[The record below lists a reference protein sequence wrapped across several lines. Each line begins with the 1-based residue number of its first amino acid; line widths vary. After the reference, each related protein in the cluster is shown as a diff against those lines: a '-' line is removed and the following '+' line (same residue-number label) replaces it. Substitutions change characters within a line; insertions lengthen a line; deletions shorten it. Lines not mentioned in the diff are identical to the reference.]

1 MKVSLIGLALALLA
15 PAFAGHAAAQSLAA
29 EPLDRIVAVVNED
42 VVLQSE
48 LDRQVSAV
56 TAQYANN
63 PQQLPPRDVLERQ
76 LLSRLIMQKLQV
88 ERANSSGIRLS
99 DTEIDQALVGIARQ
113 NNMDVSQLR
122 GAIESQG
129 INYDQ
134 FRRNVAEQVIVQRLR
149 QRVAQSNVQI
159 SDAEIDSLIA
169 NGNLNADQLHL
180 GYILI
185 NVPDG
190 ATPEQIDAAQA
201 RALEA
206 RQQIEGG
213 MDFTA
218 AAIRYSNAENALQGG
233 DLGWRGRNELPPAL
247 ADAADKLQEGGVSE
261 PLRGPN
267 GFHLIKLL
275 GKREATTAQLVTEYE
290 ASHVLIKSNELVS
303 DEQARQRI
311 EAIRQ
316 RVEAGEDFAKV
327 AKESSNDEATAGLG
341 GSLGWFSGNEFGSQ
355 VGEVAAQLNVGEV
368 SQPFKTNAGWHILK
382 LVDKRS
388 TDQSGRMQRDEARN
402 LLFQRK
408 AEDEYESFLR
418 QLRSEA
424 YVEVRLPGGDDAATQ
439 ATP

>member
-1 MKVSLIGLALALLA
+1 MKASLIGLALALLA